1 MFKWWEPSYL
11 HHRKHPGNLRCFCE
25 PAPSLQWHS
34 YCKPTI
40 SSTLQTNF
48 FPSKL
53 HEGMGK
59 KCANWKYYSE
69 IRCITVIWPKKI
81 YFIKLSLFLCKGQLA
96 HVSVSWGLFVLF
108 PFWKRSGEKS
118 QEMRVKSRWFP
129 PGSCFECC
137 SKGLS
142 RQCKAVSLLIAFH

>member
-1 MFKWWEPSYL
+1 MGTLLSPPQKTPRELEVFLWTCTFPSMTQL
-11 HHRKHPGNLRCFCE
+11 
-25 PAPSLQWHS
+25 
-34 YCKPTI
+34 
-40 SSTLQTNF
+40 LQTNNF
-48 FPSKL
+48 FYSANQLFPFKTPW
-53 HEGMGK
+53 GYGK
-59 KCANWKYYSE
+59 KMCKLKILLRNPMYYSDL
-69 IRCITVIWPKKI
+69 TKKNLFYQTI
-81 YFIKLSLFLCKGQLA
+81 SFLCKGQLA

>member
-1 MFKWWEPSYL
+1 MFKWQEPSYL

-59 KCANWKYYSE
+59 NVQTE
-69 IRCITVIWPKKI
+69 NITQKSDVLQWSDKKKI
-81 YFIKLSLFLCKGQLA
+81 CFIKLSLFLCKGQLA

-137 SKGLS
+137 SKGLP

>member
-1 MFKWWEPSYL
+1 MTGTLLSPPQKTPRELEVFLWTCTFPSMTQL
-11 HHRKHPGNLRCFCE
+11 
-25 PAPSLQWHS
+25 
-34 YCKPTI
+34 
-40 SSTLQTNF
+40 LQTNNF
-48 FPSKL
+48 FYSANQLFPFKTPW
-53 HEGMGK
+53 GYGK

-137 SKGLS
+137 SKGLP